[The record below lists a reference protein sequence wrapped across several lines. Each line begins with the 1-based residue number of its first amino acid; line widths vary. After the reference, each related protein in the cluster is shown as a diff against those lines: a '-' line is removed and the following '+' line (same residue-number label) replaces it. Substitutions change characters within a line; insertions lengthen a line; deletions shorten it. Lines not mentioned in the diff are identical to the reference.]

1 MAFKASNDDYQVSV
15 CVEGGQLLL
24 LCPLFPT
31 SRLPFSRRR
40 HTRCFSVS
48 SPVTDSFACIVVC
61 RRSNRSHVPLT
72 FTFTKKLPYSTSS
85 PRPPPALRSHTNPA
99 FSSNPRMSALQIPE
113 AHVLDPPASSAG
125 NGAAAAAKGGSDE
138 DVLVAWV
145 EAVTGTTVEGGIEAG
160 LRDGVVLCEL
170 LNCYETGLVRRVN
183 RSRMPFKQRENISF
197 FLSACSKRL
206 GIMSGDLFTTS
217 DLYEAKNMKQVWHT
231 MEIIARALKTL
242 FPSSGNADLQ
252 EVSCADLAD
261 VSTLETS
268 SRLRIPS
275 VSRTDI
281 HGRVRSSEQPGFNLA
296 TLVEDVATEVTPVVW
311 SPGGTMDTALALEIP
326 TVGAVGA
333 VGDEGRGL
341 EIELLAWICAVTGCQ
356 IEGGFAS
363 VLRDG
368 TIICEL
374 LNAHEGAMVPRIN
387 RSRMPFK
394 QMENIGFFLNA
405 ARSYLGLNARCDA
418 APPSGRVCMSMAVSA
433 CLHVCMSAC
442 LRFPTYRSIC
452 FSPSQSSC

>member
-1 MAFKASNDDYQVSV
+1 M
-15 CVEGGQLLL
+15 L

-48 SPVTDSFACIVVC
+48 SQVTDSSTLEPLPF
-61 RRSNRSHVPLT
+61 SLT
-72 FTFTKKLPYSTSS
+72 FTFTTLLNII

-99 FSSNPRMSALQIPE
+99 FSSNPRLSALQIPE

-217 DLYEAKNMKQVWHT
+217 DLYEAKNIPQVQRG
-231 MEIIARALKTL
+231 IRAAAQALQRVYANSGL
-242 FPSSGNADLQ
+242 PSPAAATGSGAPRNKHWR
-252 EVSCADLAD
+252 
-261 VSTLETS
+261 
-268 SRLRIPS
+268 RLS
-275 VSRTDI
+275 M
-281 HGRVRSSEQPGFNLA
+281 A
-296 TLVEDVATEVTPVVW
+296 
-311 SPGGTMDTALALEIP
+311 MY
-326 TVGAVGA
+326 
-333 VGDEGRGL
+333 GDG
-341 EIELLAWICAVTGCQ
+341 
-356 IEGGFAS
+356 GGFSAGGAGAAS
-363 VLRDG
+363 NG
-368 TIICEL
+368 MAYFKST
-374 LNAHEGAMVPRIN
+374 AGGGAAAGGGRAGK
-387 RSRMPFK
+387 RRAGSS
-394 QMENIGFFLNA
+394 A
-405 ARSYLGLNARCDA
+405 ARRKGTGGASTMMQG
-418 APPSGRVCMSMAVSA
+418 V
-433 CLHVCMSAC
+433 
-442 LRFPTYRSIC
+442 
-452 FSPSQSSC
+452 